1 MHYYLT
7 EGLEDAVHR
16 EFVDNRSFAG
26 AVKSQTTALSIR
38 TGGQYLVFSPV
49 TETQLAKIEE
59 LRDTRYKQLR
69 FFYLYQPQTLVV
81 RLMLGPT
88 HQLASSEF
96 GRMLWK
102 KTASIGP
109 GLDKDLKDMRSTT
122 YKWIPADK
130 EASTIKAALTS
141 KKGSTFGSK
150 EADSAFRPKSTRPNK
165 EDWPTLAIEFGVSK
179 KLPRLRVDA
188 KWWLSS
194 SSGKV
199 NIVLIFS
206 INEENKTVL
215 IEQWEI
221 CSTENLTTTH
231 SRSKDFIEI
240 PKCRTSFTI
249 AWADTS
255 EPSTITTF
263 DPEQP
268 PATIANPH
276 EPAAVVA
283 AGTVKCRKPTA
294 AATINPSQSAA
305 VATINPSDPAAAATL
320 DLSKP
325 IVAEKAITLNF
336 EKVFDRKP
344 IEGTTERD
352 IVFTT
357 TDLEKWVHE
366 IWSGEE

>member
-16 EFVDNRSFAG
+16 EFVDNHSFAG

-38 TGGQYLVFSPV
+38 NGGQYLAFSPV
-49 TETQLAKIEE
+49 TEPQLAKIEE

-69 FFYLYQPQTLVV
+69 FFYLYQPQTLIVK
-81 RLMLGPT
+81 LMLGPT
-88 HQLASSEF
+88 HQLATSEF

-102 KTASIGP
+102 KTASIGSR
-109 GLDKDLKDMRSTT
+109 LDEDLKDMRSTR
-122 YKWIPADK
+122 YKWIPAVK
-130 EASTIKAALTS
+130 EASTIKEASAS
-141 KKGSTFGSK
+141 KKESTIGSK
-150 EADSAFRPKSTRPNK
+150 EADSTFRPKSTRPNK
-165 EDWPTLAIEFGVSK
+165 EDWPTLAIESGVSE

-194 SSGKV
+194 SSRKV
-199 NIVLIFS
+199 NIVLIFA
-206 INEENKTVL
+206 INEANKTVL

-221 CSTENLTTTH
+221 FSTENFTTTH
-231 SRSKDFIEI
+231 TRSKDFVQI

-255 EPSTITTF
+255 ELSTITTV
-263 DPEQP
+263 DPDQSS
-268 PATIANPH
+268 ATIANPH
-276 EPAAVVA
+276 EPATVVA
-283 AGTVKCRKPTA
+283 ASTVKRRKPAA
-294 AATINPSQSAA
+294 AATIKPSECAS
-305 VATINPSDPAAAATL
+305 VATINPSDPAAAATA
-320 DLSKP
+320 DFSKP

-344 IEGTTERD
+344 IEGSTERD

-357 TDLEKWVHE
+357 ADLEKWVRE
-366 IWSGEE
+366 LWWGEE

>member
-38 TGGQYLVFSPV
+38 NGGQYLIFSPV
-49 TETQLAKIEE
+49 TEPELAKIEE

-69 FFYLYQPQTLVV
+69 FFYLNQPQTLIVK
-81 RLMLGPT
+81 LMLGPT
-88 HQLASSEF
+88 HHLATSQF

-109 GLDKDLKDMRSTT
+109 GLDEDLIDMRGTR
-122 YKWIPADK
+122 YKAIPADK
-130 EASTIKAALTS
+130 KASTIKEGSRSSKELTI
-141 KKGSTFGSK
+141 GSK
-150 EADSAFRPKSTRPNK
+150 EADSAFRPDSTRPDN
-165 EDWPTLAIEFGVSK
+165 EDWPTLAIESGVSE

-206 INEENKTVL
+206 INEANKTVL

-221 CSTENLTTTH
+221 SSTENLITTH
-231 SRSKDFIEI
+231 SRPKDFVEI
-240 PKCRTSFTI
+240 PKCRASFTI
-249 AWADTS
+249 AWADTPK
-255 EPSTITTF
+255 PSTITTVNPDQRNAATTT
-263 DPEQP
+263 DPHKP
-268 PATIANPH
+268 V
-276 EPAAVVA
+276 AAVA
-283 AGTVKCRKPTA
+283 AGTIKRRKPAA
-294 AATINPSQSAA
+294 AATINPSERAA
-305 VATINPSDPAAAATL
+305 VATINPSDPAAAATTNF
-320 DLSKP
+320 SKP
-325 IVAEKAITLNF
+325 IAAEKAITLNF

-344 IEGTTERD
+344 IEGSTERD

-357 TDLEKWVHE
+357 IDLKKWVRGL
-366 IWSGEE
+366 WRSK